1 MDIDPLLSALAA
13 ALNDEGP
20 AVEVLPGDGPGGHR
34 IELATDAPAGSGAV
48 VRTSGSTGTPKRTVL
63 PVESLAASSMATA
76 EYLGAEGQW
85 LLALPVHYVAGL
97 AVLTRS
103 LYAGTRPWAMDL
115 DARFTPA
122 GFTAA
127 AAELTDRVR
136 ITSLVPTQL
145 ARLLDDPEPETVAA
159 LRRFD
164 AILLGGGA
172 TSEPLRAAA
181 RTHGLRIIRT
191 YGMSETC
198 GGCVYDGEPL
208 PGVRIT
214 STEGRIRLGGDVVA
228 GGYLGNP
235 GLTDAHFSVDGE
247 GTRWF
252 TTDDLGSYRD
262 GALHV
267 YGRIDDVINTGAVK
281 VSAGA
286 VATAIESV
294 PGVHSALVVGIPD
307 PEWGSAVGALV
318 TGQATME
325 AIRDAVR
332 AALGRAAVPHRLLPV
347 AEMPTLPGGKPDRQ
361 TAISLLGGAGRE

>member
-1 MDIDPLLSALAA
+1 MDIDPLLTALAA
-13 ALNDEGP
+13 ALNEDGP
-20 AVEVLPGDGPGGHR
+20 AVEILPGDAPGSHR
-34 IELATDAPAGSGAV
+34 LEQAGDAPAGSAAV

-63 PVESLAASSMATA
+63 PVDALAASSMATA
-76 EYLGAEGQW
+76 EYLGTEGQW

-115 DARFTPA
+115 GGGFTPA

-136 ITSLVPTQL
+136 MTSLVPTQL
-145 ARLLDDPEPETVAA
+145 ARLLEAPAPETIAA

-164 AILLGGGA
+164 AILLGGGPA
-172 TSEPLRAAA
+172 PEPLRQAA
-181 RTHGLRIIRT
+181 RAQGLRIIRT

-208 PGVRIT
+208 PGVRIAT
-214 STEGRIRLGGDVVA
+214 VEGRIRLGGDVVA

-235 GLTDAHFSVDGE
+235 ELTDAHFTVDGE

-252 TTDDLGSYRD
+252 TTDDLGACVD
-262 GALHV
+262 GVLRV
-267 YGRIDDVINTGAVK
+267 DGRIDDVINTGAVK

-286 VATAIESV
+286 VAAVIQAV
-294 PGVHSALVVGIPD
+294 PGVRSALVVGVPD
-307 PEWGSAVGALV
+307 PVWGAAVAALV
-318 TGQATME
+318 TGE
-325 AIRDAVR
+325 ANPEDIRGAVR
-332 AALGRAAVPHRLLPV
+332 SALGRAAVPHRLLPV
-347 AEMPTLPGGKPDRQ
+347 AELPALPGGKPDRQ
-361 TAISLLGGAGRE
+361 TAISLLAGAGRE